1 MVTGSSSCAIVG
13 SRLAVCA
20 NASFVVVLPGAIVVN
35 TMAVIPL
42 SLTEFNTA
50 VPVLLEYVHVS
61 WLVLQ
66 ERLSVVVAAG
76 QRVQFAHLHP
86 AFPVTR
92 SLECWW
98 NCPRRP

>member
-1 MVTGSSSCAIVG
+1 
-13 SRLAVCA
+13 
-20 NASFVVVLPGAIVVN
+20 
-35 TMAVIPL
+35 
-42 SLTEFNTA
+42 
-50 VPVLLEYVHVS
+50 VS

-76 QRVQFAHLHP
+76 QRVQFAHRHP